1 MSIVILVGGTSTD
14 ANPEHR
20 YLVQHFLDHFGD
32 QVTGIITTNPVRYTL
47 KQKIQRQIKRGQY
60 IERVRRFFY
69 NRQHPSSLST
79 LETHLFTENAPHT
92 VPGGDRVHAVSGH
105 NAPDCIALLKK
116 LAPDVIVVYGTAI
129 IREQV
134 VEQARIITLNM
145 HTGLSP
151 WYRGDSTLF
160 WPVYY
165 NQKDKLGVTVH
176 QLAPTVDGGDIAY
189 TGLVEYSVGDDEAAI
204 FAKGVRIGTAL
215 YLQAV
220 DEALAGTLTLHPQ
233 DLSVGREF
241 RWIHR
246 TVDAE
251 RKVKKTLRE
260 WAQTA
265 P

>member
-14 ANPEHR
+14 ANSEHR
-20 YLVQHFLDHFGD
+20 YLVQQFIDHFGD
-32 QVTGIITTNPVRYTL
+32 HVTGIITTNPVQYSV
-47 KQKIQRQIKRGQY
+47 KEKIQRQIKRGQY
-60 IERVRRFFY
+60 IERIKRFWY
-69 NRQHPSSLST
+69 NRTHSPALSE
-79 LETHLFTENAPHT
+79 LEHHLFPTNPPAT
-92 VPGGDRVHAVSGH
+92 VPGGSRVHAVSGH
-105 NAPDCIALLKK
+105 NAPDCIELLKQ

-134 VEQARIITLNM
+134 VQQARVITLNM

-165 NQKDKLGVTVH
+165 NQKEKLGVTVH

-189 TGLVEYSVGDDEAAI
+189 TGLVEYSAGDDEAAI

-215 YLQAV
+215 YIQTVEQAL
-220 DEALAGTLTLHPQ
+220 DGTLTLHPQ
-233 DLSVGREF
+233 DLSVGQEF

-246 TVDAE
+246 TVAAE
-251 RKVKKTLRE
+251 KKVTKTLQD
-260 WAQTA
+260 WAKTA
-265 P
+265 Q

>member
-1 MSIVILVGGTSTD
+1 MSIVIMVGGTSTD

-20 YLVQHFLDHFGD
+20 YLVQQFIEHFGD
-32 QVTGIITTNPVRYTL
+32 QVTGIITTNPVRYSV

-60 IERVRRFFY
+60 IERIRRFLY
-69 NRQHPSSLST
+69 NRQAEAPLAN
-79 LETHLFTENAPHT
+79 LEQHLFIDNAPTT
-92 VPGGDRVHAVSGH
+92 VPGGSRVHTVSGH
-105 NAPDCIALLKK
+105 NAPDCIDLLKQ

-165 NQKDKLGVTVH
+165 NQAEKLGVTVH
-176 QLAPTVDGGDIAY
+176 ELTSTVDGGDIAY
-189 TGLVEYSVGDDEAAI
+189 TGLVKYSPGDDEAAI
-204 FAKGVRIGTAL
+204 FGRGVRTGTELYKKAVQQAL
-215 YLQAV
+215 
-220 DEALAGTLTLHPQ
+220 DGTLTLHAQ
-233 DLSVGREF
+233 DLNLGREF

-246 TVDAE
+246 TVAAE
-251 RKVKKTLRE
+251 KKVIATLKD
-260 WAQTA
+260 WAETA